1 MNQKGNIILG
11 ILIGFLVAGSLFG
24 VYYLN
29 TSRNRSQTQNP
40 VVTSQ
45 SISSSA
51 LSPTANLQLSK
62 PIIHLADNS
71 SISLEN
77 VRTVL
82 VVLQPNDVGPP
93 LYDNWKQLAK
103 DSFGEAIT
111 FWSKV
116 LDNKSKIIFET
127 YPDIIKGNLT
137 ASSYN
142 FDSAYNEVR
151 PILQQQNEFAPYF
164 SKQSREFLMIFIYV
178 LSKDQHYYQQLDRGT
193 HYDNIGVSVAP
204 LDNTLAQIR
213 FYSLDPNTSGRAI
226 PSGPAHEM
234 GHAFGLQHS
243 NNDPNIRYKYLVG
256 DHWTSSCDLM
266 LGQGFGIAIDGLVR
280 SQTST
285 INQDWVGYSPG
296 NTTLSDI
303 RCILPEQKQL
313 FFK

>member
-1 MNQKGNIILG
+1 MDQRGNIILG
-11 ILIGFLVAGSLFG
+11 ILIGFLVAGGLFG

-45 SISSSA
+45 STP
-51 LSPTANLQLSK
+51 SPTPNSAANLQLSK
-62 PIIHLADNS
+62 PVVHLADNP

-82 VVLQPNDVGPP
+82 VVVQPSDVGPP
-93 LYDNWKQLAK
+93 LYDNWKQLAN
-103 DSFGEAIT
+103 DYFGEVIT

-116 LDNKSKIIFET
+116 LDNKSKITFET

-137 ASSYN
+137 ATSYN
-142 FDSAYNEVR
+142 FNSVYNEVR
-151 PILQQQNEFAPYF
+151 PILQEKDEFVPYF
-164 SKQSREFLMIFIYV
+164 SKQSKEFLMIFIYV
-178 LSKDQHYYQQLDRGT
+178 LSKDQHYYQDEGGT
-193 HYDNIGVSVAP
+193 HYDNIGISVLA
-204 LDNTLAQIR
+204 LDNKETFR
-213 FYSLDPNTSGRAI
+213 FYSLDPNISGRAI
-226 PSGPAHEM
+226 PSAPAHEM

-243 NNDPNIRYKYLVG
+243 NNDPSIRAKYLVG

-266 LGQGFGIAIDGLVR
+266 FGLGFGVIKEGQVL
-280 SQTST
+280 SQAST
-285 INQDWVGYSPG
+285 IKQDWVGYSPG